1 MTDSDT
7 ARSELHA
14 ETLALLERRP
24 YKLSVQQIAD
34 DTGVSAHWIRAL
46 VADRMRDP
54 SAIRLEQVRDYLADR
69 EARLNSNV

>member
-1 MTDSDT
+1 MTDSIP
-7 ARSELHA
+7 ARSDLHA
-14 ETLALLERRP
+14 ETLALLDRRP

-46 VADRMRDP
+46 VADRMADP
-54 SAIRLEQVRDYLADR
+54 SAIRLELVRDYLVER